1 MKIKDLFGDIRGRF
15 SFSCRLPAANV
26 TAMEMQSHC
35 KQIAEPLQSG
45 CSTTAKGLQHHCKT
59 VAFFCSTYQLIQ
71 KQLYQKERY
80 VIFALTSSAACA

>member
-35 KQIAEPLQSG
+35 KEIAVPLQKD
-45 CSTTAKGLQHHCKT
+45 CSITAKRLHSFA
-59 VAFFCSTYQLIQ
+59 VLIN
-71 KQLYQKERY
+71 
-80 VIFALTSSAACA
+80 